1 MKKKT
6 ARFLGHK
13 LIGLISLALGIHF
26 MIAHSNKVFPFGLG
40 FENNIFMFIWAY
52 TGCFI
57 GAAFATYGI
66 AQLFHRTFNKIL
78 DKIERGEI

>member
-6 ARFLGHK
+6 AMFLGHK
-13 LIGLISLALGIHF
+13 VIGLMALTLGIHLLVS
-26 MIAHSNKVFPFGLG
+26 HYNKVFPFGFG
-40 FENNIFMFIWAY
+40 SANNELMFMWAY